1 MRVRSFWGRLSQPA
15 VLALLA
21 GLNLLVT
28 VGYQWLPV
36 ARLGVGVATDALFVS
51 AIVPQ
56 VILSVASSGL
66 TSVLTPLLA
75 TASADRFRVQ
85 AWTYAHG
92 VGLAALALN
101 GALFLAAPWW
111 VTWLV
116 PGFEPAAQAL
126 TVDLVR
132 AQLAGAL
139 ATMLLMV
146 AWSADYARRR
156 FVWVEASG
164 ILAGVIGLAVAT
176 ALLPRYGVH
185 AVAWA
190 MSLRSVLQLALLVP
204 GWGRYARPDWRA
216 AGGRTAFTRL
226 LPLMGGATYYKLDP
240 MVERV
245 LASFAP
251 AGHLSLLH
259 LGQQAYAAGNQILTK
274 ALVNPI
280 MPALAELA
288 AARAWPDFARLT
300 RRRLVAVLG
309 LAAAAWLA
317 LALIGRPLLGSV
329 LGRWLGPAEIALLH
343 VILVALGGV
352 WLGGAAGQVST
363 VGFFA
368 LGDTRTPTAVGVVGF
383 TLAIP
388 LKIVFYWWWG
398 VVGLAVATSIYTGGN
413 AVAHQ
418 LLLRRG
424 IARRAALGAVP
435 GPAPEQV
442 SV

>member
-1 MRVRSFWGRLSQPA
+1 VGRLSQPA
-15 VLALLA
+15 LLALLA

-28 VGYQWLPV
+28 AAYQWLPV
-36 ARLGVGVATDALFVS
+36 ARLGVGAATDALFVS

-56 VILSVASSGL
+56 VILSVVSSGL
-66 TSVLTPLLA
+66 TSVLTPLLSTTDA
-75 TASADRFRVQ
+75 ASVRVHI
-85 AWTYAHG
+85 WTYAHG
-92 VGLAALALN
+92 VGLVALVLN
-101 GALFLAAPWW
+101 GALFLAAPLW
-111 VTWLV
+111 VAWLV
-116 PGFEPAAQAL
+116 PGFDAPGRAL

-132 AQLAGAL
+132 VQLAGAV

-156 FVWVEASG
+156 FVWVESSAIVAG
-164 ILAGVIGLAVAT
+164 LAGLGVA
-176 ALLPRYGVH
+176 ALLLPRLGVH

-190 MSLRSVLQLALLVP
+190 MSLRSILQLALLVP

-216 AGGRTAFTRL
+216 AGGRTAFFRL

-251 AGHLSLLH
+251 PGQLSLLH
-259 LGQQAYAAGNQILTK
+259 LGQQAYAAGTQILTK
-274 ALVNPI
+274 ALINPV

-288 AARAWPDFARLT
+288 AARVWPDFARLT
-300 RRRLVAVLG
+300 WRRLAMVLIAATGAWIG
-309 LAAAAWLA
+309 LALVGRPLLA
-317 LALIGRPLLGSV
+317 LALA
-329 LGRWLGPAEIALLH
+329 RWLQPAQIVLLH

-363 VGFFA
+363 VSFFA

-398 VVGLAVATSIYTGGN
+398 VVGLAIATSIYTAGN
-413 AVAHQ
+413 ACAHQ
-418 LLLRRG
+418 LLLHRAIG
-424 IARRAALGAVP
+424 RRAAVP
-435 GPAPEQV
+435 A
-442 SV
+442 

>member
-1 MRVRSFWGRLSQPA
+1 MRVRSLWGRLSQPA

-36 ARLGVGVATDALFVS
+36 ARVGVGAATDALFVS
-51 AIVPQ
+51 ALVPQ
-56 VILSVASSGL
+56 VILSVVSSGL

-75 TASADRFRVQ
+75 TAGPERFRIQ
-85 AWTYAHG
+85 TWTYAHG
-92 VGLAALALN
+92 VGGAALAMN
-101 GALFLAAPWW
+101 GLLFLAAPWW
-111 VTWLV
+111 VVWLV
-116 PGFEPAAQAL
+116 PGFEPGARAL

-132 AQLAGAL
+132 VQLAGAV

-146 AWSADYARRR
+146 AWSAGYARRR
-156 FVWVEASG
+156 FVWVETSA
-164 ILAGVIGLAVAT
+164 ILAGLAGLGLAAV
-176 ALLPRYGVH
+176 LLPRIGVH
-185 AVAWA
+185 AVAWG
-190 MSLRSVLQLALLVP
+190 MSLRSILQLALLVP
-204 GWGRYARPDWRA
+204 GWGRYARPDWGG
-216 AGGRTAFTRL
+216 AGGRPAFTRL

-240 MVERV
+240 MIERV

-251 AGHLSLLH
+251 AGQLSLLH
-259 LGQQAYAAGNQILTK
+259 LGQQAYAGGNQIVTK

-288 AARAWPDFARLT
+288 AAHRWADFARLT
-300 RRRLVAVLG
+300 WRRLAAVLIV
-309 LAAAAWLA
+309 AAAAWVA
-317 LALIGRPLLGSV
+317 LALIGHPILGFV
-329 LGRWLGPAEIALLH
+329 LGRWLEAGEIRLLY
-343 VILVALGGV
+343 VIMVALGCV

-388 LKIVFYWWWG
+388 LKIVCYWWGG
-398 VVGLAVATSIYTGGN
+398 VVGLAVATSIGIAGN

-418 LLLRRG
+418 ILLRRAIG
-424 IARRAALGAVP
+424 RRAALAALTGSGEVTA
-435 GPAPEQV
+435 
-442 SV
+442 

>member
-1 MRVRSFWGRLSQPA
+1 LGPVRSLLERLSQPA
-15 VLALLA
+15 ALALLA
-21 GLNLLVT
+21 GVNLLVT
-28 VGYQWLPV
+28 VAYQWLPV
-36 ARLGVGVATDALFVS
+36 SRLGVGAATDALFVS

-56 VILSVASSGL
+56 VILSVVSSGL

-75 TASADRFRVQ
+75 TAGAERVRVQ
-85 AWTYAHG
+85 TWTYAQG
-92 VGLAALALN
+92 VGLVAVALN
-101 GALFLAAPWW
+101 GLLFLAAPWW
-111 VTWLV
+111 VVWLV
-116 PGFEPAAQAL
+116 PGFAAPAQSL

-132 AQLAGAL
+132 VQLTGAV

-156 FVWVEASG
+156 FVWVEASA
-164 ILAGVIGLAVAT
+164 ILAGLVGLGVAA
-176 ALLPRYGVH
+176 ALLPRLGVH

-190 MSLRSVLQLALLVP
+190 MSLRSILQLALLMP
-204 GWGRYARPDWRA
+204 GWGRYARPDWRG

-251 AGHLSLLH
+251 AGQLSLLH

-274 ALVNPI
+274 AVVNPI

-288 AARAWPDFARLT
+288 AGRVWPDFARLT
-300 RRRLVAVLG
+300 WRRLTAVL
-309 LAAAAWLA
+309 LAAVAAWIGLV
-317 LALIGRPLLGSV
+317 LIGRPVLAVV
-329 LGRWLGPAEIALLH
+329 LGRWLDPAEVVLLH

-363 VGFFA
+363 VSFFA
-368 LGDTRTPTAVGVVGF
+368 LGDTRTPTTVGVVGF
-383 TLAIP
+383 TVAIP
-388 LKIVFYWWWG
+388 IKIVFYWWWG
-398 VVGLAVATSIYTGGN
+398 VVGLAVATSLYTAGN

-418 LLLRRG
+418 ILLHRAIG
-424 IARRAALGAVP
+424 RRAAPAAAQVP
-435 GPAPEQV
+435 A
-442 SV
+442 

>member
-1 MRVRSFWGRLSQPA
+1 MRSLWGRLSQPA

-36 ARLGVGVATDALFVS
+36 ARLGVGAATDALFVS

-56 VILSVASSGL
+56 VLLSVVSSGL

-75 TASADRFRVQ
+75 TAGPDRFRVQ
-85 AWTYAHG
+85 TWTYAHG
-92 VGLAALALN
+92 VGYAALAMN
-101 GALFLAAPWW
+101 GVLFLVAPWW
-111 VTWLV
+111 VVWLV
-116 PGFEPAAQAL
+116 PGFQPDAQRL

-132 AQLAGAL
+132 VQLAGAV

-156 FVWVEASG
+156 FVWVETSA
-164 ILAGVIGLAVAT
+164 IIAGLVGLGVA
-176 ALLPRYGVH
+176 AGLLPRLGVH
-185 AVAWA
+185 AVAWG
-190 MSLRSVLQLALLVP
+190 MSLRSILQLALLMP
-204 GWGRYARPDWRA
+204 GWGRYATPDWQA

-240 MVERV
+240 MVERI

-251 AGHLSLLH
+251 AGQLSLLH

-274 ALVNPI
+274 AVVNPI

-288 AARAWPDFARLT
+288 AARLWPDFARLT
-300 RRRLVAVLG
+300 WRRLAAVLV
-309 LAAAAWLA
+309 LAVGAWVA
-317 LALIGRPLLGSV
+317 LALIGRPVLGVV
-329 LGRWLGPAEIALLH
+329 LGRWLDPGEIALLH

-363 VGFFA
+363 VSFFA

-383 TLAIP
+383 TVAIP
-388 LKIVFYWWWG
+388 VKIVFYWWWG
-398 VVGLAVATSIYTGGN
+398 VVGLAVATSLYTAGN

-418 LLLRRG
+418 ILLRRG
-424 IARRAALGAVP
+424 IGRRAAAS
-435 GPAPEQV
+435 V
-442 SV
+442 SVTAAGEATA

>member
-1 MRVRSFWGRLSQPA
+1 MRSLWGRLSQPA

-21 GLNLLVT
+21 GVNLLVT

-36 ARLGVGVATDALFVS
+36 ARLGVGASTDALFVS

-56 VILSVASSGL
+56 VLLSVVSSGL

-75 TASADRFRVQ
+75 TAGPDRFRVQ
-85 AWTYAHG
+85 TWTYAHG

-111 VTWLV
+111 VVWLV
-116 PGFEPAAQAL
+116 PGFEAPARAL

-132 AQLAGAL
+132 VQLAGAV

-156 FVWVEASG
+156 FVRVETSA
-164 ILAGVIGLAVAT
+164 ILAGLVGLGVAM
-176 ALLPRYGVH
+176 ALLPRLGVH
-185 AVAWA
+185 AVAWG
-190 MSLRSVLQLALLVP
+190 MSLRSILQLALLVP
-204 GWGRYARPDWRA
+204 GWGAYTRPDWRA
-216 AGGRTAFTRL
+216 TGGRTAFARL

-251 AGHLSLLH
+251 AGQLSLLH

-274 ALVNPI
+274 AVVNPI

-288 AARAWPDFARLT
+288 AARIWPDFARLT
-300 RRRLVAVLG
+300 WRRLAAVLI
-309 LAAAAWLA
+309 AAIAAWLA
-317 LALIGRPLLGSV
+317 LAVAGRPALALLLGH
-329 LGRWLGPAEIALLH
+329 WLGLPEIALLH
-343 VILVALGGV
+343 VILLALGGV

-363 VGFFA
+363 VSFFA
-368 LGDTRTPTAVGVVGF
+368 LGDTRTPTTVGVIGF
-383 TLAIP
+383 TVAIP
-388 LKIVFYWWWG
+388 IKIVFYWWWG
-398 VVGLAVATSIYTGGN
+398 VVGLAVATSIYTAGN
-413 AVAHQ
+413 AIAHQ
-418 LLLRRG
+418 ILLHRAIG
-424 IARRAALGAVP
+424 RRAAERPVSGPLP
-435 GPAPEQV
+435 GQV
-442 SV
+442 SA

>member
-1 MRVRSFWGRLSQPA
+1 VRVPSLWGRLSQPA

-56 VILSVASSGL
+56 VILSVVSSGL

-75 TASADRFRVQ
+75 TADADRFRVQ

-101 GALFLAAPWW
+101 GVLFLAAPWW

-116 PGFEPAAQAL
+116 PGFEPSARAL
-126 TVDLVR
+126 TVGLVR
-132 AQLAGAL
+132 AQLVGAL

-156 FVWVEASG
+156 FVWVETSG
-164 ILAGVIGLAVAT
+164 ILAGIIGLGVAA

-185 AVAWA
+185 AIAWA

-216 AGGRTAFTRL
+216 AGGGTAFARL

-259 LGQQAYAAGNQILTK
+259 LAQQASAAGNQIITK
-274 ALVNPI
+274 AIVNPI
-280 MPALAELA
+280 MPALAEFA
-288 AARAWPDFARLT
+288 AARSWPDFARLT
-300 RRRLVAVLG
+300 WRRLTIVLTVT
-309 LAAAAWLA
+309 AAAWTAMA
-317 LALIGRPLLGSV
+317 LVGRPMLDLV
-329 LGRWLGPAEIALLH
+329 LGRWLVAADIALLH
-343 VILVALGGV
+343 LILVALGGV
-352 WLGGAAGQVST
+352 WLAGAAGQVLT

-368 LGDTRTPTAVGVVGF
+368 LGDTRTPTTVGVVGF
-383 TLAIP
+383 TVGIP
-388 LKIVFYWWWG
+388 LKIVCYWGWG
-398 VVGLAVATSIYTGGN
+398 VVGLAIATSAYTAGN
-413 AVAHQ
+413 AVAHH

-424 IARRAALGAVP
+424 IRRRAAIAAVP
-435 GPAPEQV
+435 VPSPGQV
-442 SV
+442 SA